1 MIIISKS
8 LILILQNKTTTKV
21 SMISNLYYKLY
32 KIINDHFIDI
42 FYLNERLLFEAN
54 DSSYK

>member
-1 MIIISKS
+1 MIIILKS